1 MGKEKICY
9 TNTYTLSSGL
19 PGAGT
24 VILLNFCGIWKEKK
38 MRFIFFCPQIYDNLI
53 SDEEIE
59 LDFPISH
66 HDISVME
73 LADQ

>member
-1 MGKEKICY
+1 MLYKHIHIKFWGSRSRE
-9 TNTYTLSSGL
+9 SSPAL
-19 PGAGT
+19 FLWNLEREDNE
-24 VILLNFCGIWKEKK
+24 VYL
-38 MRFIFFCPQIYDNLI
+38 FCPQIYDNLI

>member
-1 MGKEKICY
+1 
-9 TNTYTLSSGL
+9 
-19 PGAGT
+19 
-24 VILLNFCGIWKEKK
+24 